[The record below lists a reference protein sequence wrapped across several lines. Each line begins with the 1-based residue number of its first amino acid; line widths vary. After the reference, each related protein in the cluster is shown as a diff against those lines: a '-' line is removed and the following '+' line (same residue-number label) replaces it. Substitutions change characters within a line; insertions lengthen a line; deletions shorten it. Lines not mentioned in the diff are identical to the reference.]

1 MTEIALTGFMLL
13 CTLGILENI
22 LCINGVLSKRYSDTQ
37 YGMNIVLD
45 IAWIIICAVAL
56 YVGGTFASAAITV
69 ATVWLVI
76 GILGDIC
83 TIAKY
88 ESISDAIGL
97 ATHIMFLIMF
107 LSTGD

>member
-1 MTEIALTGFMLL
+1 MIEIALITFMLI
-13 CTLGILENI
+13 CALGILENI

-37 YGMNIVLD
+37 YGINIVLD
-45 IAWIIICAVAL
+45 IAWIFICTTAL
-56 YVGGTFASAAITV
+56 YVGGAFVSAAITV
-69 ATVWLVI
+69 ATVWLII

-97 ATHIMFLIMF
+97 AIHIALLIMF
-107 LSTGD
+107 LSV

>member
-1 MTEIALTGFMLL
+1 MIEITLTAFILL
-13 CTLGILENI
+13 CVAGILENI

-45 IAWIIICAVAL
+45 IAWIIISLVAL
-56 YVGGTFASAAITV
+56 YVGGAFASAAITV
-69 ATVWLVI
+69 ATVWLII

-97 ATHIMFLIMF
+97 AIHIALLIMF
-107 LSTGD
+107 LSIGD

>member
-1 MTEIALTGFMLL
+1 MIELTLTTFMLL
-13 CTLGILENI
+13 CTVAILENI
-22 LCINGVLSKRYSDTQ
+22 LCINGALTRRYSDTQ

-45 IAWIIICAVAL
+45 IAWIIICVVAL
-56 YVGGTFASAAITV
+56 YVGGAFASAAITV
-69 ATVWLVI
+69 ATVWLII

-97 ATHIMFLIMF
+97 AIHIALLIMF
-107 LSTGD
+107 LSIGD

>member
-1 MTEIALTGFMLL
+1 MIELTLTAFMLL
-13 CTLGILENI
+13 CTVGILENI
-22 LCINGVLSKRYSDTQ
+22 LHINGALTRRYSYTQ

-56 YVGGTFASAAITV
+56 YVGGAFASAAITV
-69 ATVWLVI
+69 ATVWIII

-97 ATHIMFLIMF
+97 AIHIALLIMF
-107 LSTGD
+107 LSIGD

>member
-1 MTEIALTGFMLL
+1 MTELTLTTFMLI

-22 LCINGVLSKRYSDTQ
+22 LCINDVLSTHYSDNTH
-37 YGMNIVLD
+37 GIAIVLD

-56 YVGGTFASAAITV
+56 YVGGAFASAVITV
-69 ATVWLVI
+69 ATVWLII

-97 ATHIMFLIMF
+97 AIHIALLIMF
-107 LSTGD
+107 LSIGG